1 MAGRFFQV
9 VDKKFMMFPNVETIL
24 PKRADNGSACYD
36 FYAKEDIILNPGDTI
51 TTYSDVKAC
60 FPNTEVLLVFAR
72 SGLGI
77 KKRTTLTN
85 DTGVIDSSH
94 YGNPVNG
101 GNIGIAL
108 VNESDSIVRINKGE
122 RVCQGLFTFAL
133 FTNDDEVI
141 HNERLEGMG
150 SSNR

>member
-1 MAGRFFQV
+1 MIGRFFEPV
-9 VDKKFMMFPNVETIL
+9 RKEFMKFPDVETIM

-36 FYAKEDIILNPGDTI
+36 FYAKEDIHLNPFQEVLTW
-51 TTYSDVKAC
+51 SDVKAF
-60 FPNTEVLLVFAR
+60 FPNTEVLLLFIR

-77 KKRTTLTN
+77 KSRITLTN

-94 YGNPVNG
+94 YGNPKND

-108 VNESDSIVRINKGE
+108 VNETSEHKFIKKGE

-133 FTNDDEVI
+133 FTNDDEVL